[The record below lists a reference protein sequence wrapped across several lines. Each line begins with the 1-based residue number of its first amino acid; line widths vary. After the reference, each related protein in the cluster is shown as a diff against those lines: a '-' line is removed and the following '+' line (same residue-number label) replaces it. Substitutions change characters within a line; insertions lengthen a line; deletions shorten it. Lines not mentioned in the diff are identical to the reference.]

1 MRKLFIAP
9 IFVVILGI
17 TLRAANSIEFPPEPP
32 KRVIAHTVKRAE
44 ELHLLAGYY
53 YRDPRQWVRIYQD
66 NAGTIRNP
74 NRIYPGQVLYVT
86 VDQDW
91 TPPFDLDAYVEKWRP
106 YLLSG
111 TVP

>member
-1 MRKLFIAP
+1 MRILKLFTP
-9 IFVVILGI
+9 ILVLFSFVVFP
-17 TLRAANSIEFPPEPP
+17 AYSIEFPPDPP

-66 NAGTIRNP
+66 NAGTIQNP

-86 VDQDW
+86 VDEDW
-91 TPPFDLDAYVEKWRP
+91 TPPFDLDAYVAEWGP
-106 YLLSG
+106 YLLNG

>member
-1 MRKLFIAP
+1 MGVFRSLTS
-9 IFVVILGI
+9 IFVALGFVIPS
-17 TLRAANSIEFPPEPP
+17 AHSIEFPPEPP
-32 KRVIAHTVKRAE
+32 KRVIEHTVKRAE

-66 NAGTIRNP
+66 NAGAIQNP

-91 TPPFDLDAYVEKWRP
+91 TPPFDLDAYVAEWGT
-106 YLLSG
+106 YLLNG

>member
-1 MRKLFIAP
+1 MQILKLIP
-9 IFVVILGI
+9 
-17 TLRAANSIEFPPEPP
+17 TLIVMFSLTMPSAYSIEFPPEPP

-91 TPPFDLDAYVEKWRP
+91 TPPFDLDAYVAEWGP
-106 YLLSG
+106 YLLNG

>member
-1 MRKLFIAP
+1 MR
-9 IFVVILGI
+9 ILGLLTPFLI
-17 TLRAANSIEFPPEPP
+17 LFGFAVPNVDSIEFPPEPP
-32 KRVIAHTVKRAE
+32 KRVIAHTVKHAE

-53 YRDPRQWVRIYQD
+53 YRDCRQWVRIYRD

-86 VDQDW
+86 VDQGW
-91 TPPFDLDAYVEKWRP
+91 TPPFDLDAYVAEWGT
-106 YLLSG
+106 YLLNG

>member
-1 MRKLFIAP
+1 MRKHFIAP

-91 TPPFDLDAYVEKWRP
+91 TPPFDLDAYVAEWGP
-106 YLLSG
+106 YLLNG